1 MSRLPKPHEAR
12 QLCRLRAL
20 RVQRARERAAEAQA
34 EVERATAKAREQQRR
49 IDGHRRDIDRLS
61 HAVVHEL
68 APHLPRWKEMV
79 AAQQAA
85 LIDRLER
92 AESALIDDEHE
103 LEQAQERLQQAR
115 AEVTRALAQEDAVR
129 GIANEAQR
137 ARRVDRE
144 SRAERDL
151 EDLGRP
157 PAAMTGQP
165 A

>member
-1 MSRLPKPHEAR
+1 MSRLPKLHEAR
-12 QLCRLRAL
+12 QLCRLREL
-20 RVQRARERAAEAQA
+20 RVKRAREGVVKAQA
-34 EVERATAKAREQQRR
+34 EVERAAAAVREQQRR

-61 HAVVHEL
+61 HKVVHEL

-92 AESALIDDEHE
+92 AESALVDDEQE

-129 GIANEAQR
+129 GIARE
-137 ARRVDRE
+137 ARRAQLADRE
-144 SRAERDL
+144 RRAEREL
-151 EDLGRP
+151 EDQGRP
-157 PAAMTGQP
+157 QAAMTGS
-165 A
+165 AA